1 MSKKKRLI
9 GLLCITVLCSQSLCA
24 QTRQMGIE
32 ELFRLADE
40 QSKSIQTYRTGT
52 EAAEEALKA
61 AKAQRL
67 PDVNVSLSASYWG
80 NGKLWDRDFGNA
92 MTVNMPHFG
101 NNFALEAQQVIY
113 AGGAISS
120 GIKQAELGKLLAELD
135 LQKNV
140 QEIRFLLV
148 GHYLNLYKLDNQIKV
163 LQKNME
169 LTDEV
174 IANMKARREQGTVL
188 KNDITRYELQKE
200 QLNLQLTRVKDAR
213 KIANHQLITTLH
225 LPEDTE
231 IASDT
236 SLLERQILTLTEED
250 WQELAEAN
258 NIFLKQTQA
267 TIQLN
272 EQKVK
277 QERSERLPH
286 ISIVAAEHLDGPITI
301 EVPVLDNNFNYWY
314 IGIGVKYNISSLFK
328 NNRKLKQ
335 VRLNVR
341 QAQEQRQ
348 LAQEQIENAVQE
360 GYVNFLTAF
369 TDLRTQENSVRLADE
384 NYHVTTQENSVRL
397 ADENYH
403 VTDNRYKN
411 EMALLTDMLDASNMK
426 LTADLGL
433 VDARINILYNYYK
446 MKYIT
451 HTL

>member
-9 GLLCITVLCSQSLCA
+9 GLLCITVLCSQGLCA

-40 QSKSIQTYRTGT
+40 QSKSIQTYRTGK

-80 NGKLWDRDFGNA
+80 NGKLWDRDFSNA
-92 MTVNMPHFG
+92 MTIDMPHFG
-101 NNFALEAQQVIY
+101 NNFALEAQQVVY

-120 GIKQAELGKLLAELD
+120 GIRQAELGKLLAELD

-148 GHYLNLYKLDNQIKV
+148 GHYLNLYKLDNQIRV
-163 LQKNME
+163 LQKNMD

-213 KIANHQLITTLH
+213 RIANHQLVTTLH
-225 LPEDTE
+225 LPENTE
-231 IASDT
+231 IYPDT
-236 SLLERQILTLTEED
+236 LLLREQIQTLTEED
-250 WQELAEAN
+250 WQKLAETN
-258 NIFLKQTQA
+258 HIVLKQTQTA
-267 TIQLN
+267 IQMN

-277 QERSERLPH
+277 QERAERLPH

-314 IGIGVKYNISSLFK
+314 IGIGVKYNLSSLFK

-335 VRLNVR
+335 ARLNVR

-369 TDLRTQENSVRLADE
+369 TDLR
-384 NYHVTTQENSVRL
+384 TQENSVRL

>member
-348 LAQEQIENAVQE
+348 LAQEQIGNAVQE

-369 TDLRTQENSVRLADE
+369 TDLR
-384 NYHVTTQENSVRL
+384 TQENSVRL

-433 VDARINILYNYYK
+433 VDTRINILYNYYK
-446 MKYIT
+446 IKYIT

>member
-1 MSKKKRLI
+1 MSKTKGLI
-9 GLLCITVLCSQSLCA
+9 GLLCITAALCSQNLCA

-40 QSKSIQTYRTGT
+40 QSTSIQTYRT
-52 EAAEEALKA
+52 EKKAADEALKA

-67 PDVNVSLSASYWG
+67 PDVNVSLSASYLG
-80 NGKLWDRDFGNA
+80 DGRIWDRDFGHA
-92 MTVNMPHFG
+92 MTVDMPHLG

-113 AGGAISS
+113 AGGAINS
-120 GIKQAELGKLLAELD
+120 GIKQAELGQMLAELN
-135 LQKNV
+135 LQKDV

-148 GHYLNLYKLDNQIKV
+148 GHYLNLYMLDNQIVV
-163 LQKNME
+163 LQRNSD

-174 IANMKARREQGTVL
+174 IANMRVRREQGTAL

-200 QLNLQLTRVKDAR
+200 QLNLQLAKAKDAR
-213 KIANHQLITTLH
+213 EIANHQLVTALH
-225 LPEDTE
+225 LPDDTV
-231 IASDT
+231 ICPDT
-236 SLLERQILTLTEED
+236 SLLGRQISTLTEGE
-250 WQELAEAN
+250 WQEMAEAN
-258 NIFLKQTQA
+258 NIVLKQAQTA
-267 TIQLN
+267 IELN
-272 EQKVK
+272 EQKVR

-286 ISIVAAEHLDGPITI
+286 IAVIAADHLDGPITI
-301 EVPVLDNNFNYWY
+301 EVPVLNNNFNYWY
-314 IGIGVKYNISSLFK
+314 VGVGVKYNISSLFK

-335 VRLNVR
+335 ARMNVL
-341 QAQEQRQ
+341 QAQEQYR
-348 LAQEQIENAVQE
+348 LAQEQVENAVQE

-369 TDLRTQENSVRLADE
+369 TDLRTQENSVK
-384 NYHVTTQENSVRL
+384 L

-426 LTADLGL
+426 LSADLGL
-433 VDARINILYNYYK
+433 VNARINILYNYYK